1 MSGTAT
7 PDEIARL
14 TYQILEHLKILH
26 LRALDDI
33 NYALPI
39 AASAINYYVK
49 ADPQELQA
57 TEIGGTALQVQKSF
71 YGLSVSAVQY
81 SQQNLQLIFDKEFI
95 NLRAGSGETANLA
108 YFCCAARDE
117 ILRPGQTRE
126 IELIYEWP
134 SGWSRTVERTYFSI
148 RGFEQVIF
156 VEWEITLPRLP
167 VPFPALLGG

>member
-1 MSGTAT
+1 MSGAPT

-14 TYQILEHLKILH
+14 TYQILEHLKKLH

-39 AASAINYYVK
+39 AASATNYYVK
-49 ADPQELQA
+49 ADPQELQT

-81 SQQNLQLIFDKEFI
+81 SQQNLQLTFD
-95 NLRAGSGETANLA
+95 
-108 YFCCAARDE
+108 DE
-117 ILRPGQTRE
+117 ILHPGQTRE

-148 RGFEQVIF
+148 EGFEQVIF
-156 VEWEITLPRLP
+156 TEWEITLPRLP
-167 VPFPALLGG
+167 VPFPTLSGG